1 MIPLREELEK
11 RIEDALW
18 HKSLLDKRE
27 DINTLY
33 KDLNQVIVGS
43 PGSGKTLQAQ
53 KYAEELEKA
62 DIISKGNIYT
72 LSGGDIRQAH
82 DLPVSRPPGFVGP
95 QSTPLSDGRN
105 MIFVFDELGHM
116 PPEIWPSIVNIM
128 VDIVENKRGIL
139 VLTDNEGANEA
150 FMKSDK
156 RINDL
161 FTAEP
166 IIMPTPPGGSF
177 RPRRGAFNFR
187 SLLSIG
193 ADTEAPMRAAFK
205 NPKGPK

>member
-33 KDLNQVIVGS
+33 QDLNQVILGS
-43 PGSGKTLQAQ
+43 PGSGKTMQAR
-53 KYAEELEKA
+53 KYAEALEKA
-62 DIISKGNIYT
+62 GIISSGNTYQ
-72 LSGGDIRQAH
+72 LNGGDIRQAH
-82 DLPVSRPPGFVGP
+82 DLPVSRPPGFAGA

-105 MIFVFDELGHM
+105 MVFVFDELGHM
-116 PPEIWPSIVNIM
+116 PEKLWPSIVDIM
-128 VDIVENKRGIL
+128 VDIVENRRGIL
-139 VLTDNEGANEA
+139 ILTDYEGANDA
-150 FMKSDK
+150 FMKSDT
-156 RINDL
+156 RINGL
-161 FTAEP
+161 FTSQALV
-166 IIMPTPPGGSF
+166 MPTPPGGSF
-177 RPRRGAFNFR
+177 RAQRGAFNFK

-193 ADTEAPMRAAFK
+193 ADTEAPVRAAFK